1 MLTMLRV
8 PSRRE
13 GGSETT
19 EEIVRDGYP
28 YYFKKNNGRMV
39 MARRISGR
47 RESKKFSLLEQAFG
61 IHEPKK
67 ASPVDA
73 LKEKKKKKLLPSIS
87 QLQPPL
93 SAPLS
98 QQNLPNYP
106 NPLFAPIIPQQPF
119 ADPNVFFAS
128 NPGYPPFYSMPG
140 FHPPSVPVP
149 APAQP
154 VRWAFQEKAQVP
166 SAEELLKV
174 ESDFLKRAR
183 YKLRRRD
190 GDHNDHTEI
199 KTTTTTTITKH
210 ICVRCRRD
218 RSAKYHLEHPL
229 SAGEAPSPGFCRR
242 CRRKATS
249 TSGSSSNDSDE
260 GDSRIDRDGA
270 RGRRREGGSK
280 NNDRRHPKSRLRSVE
295 VLSREERRDTG
306 RFNNYRDEIIVE
318 EEVVHKREA
327 RHRDQSRR
335 SYNRTREGDLAEEA
349 RRSARTRKENIP
361 YYGSSPRKSKVKADI
376 TNRSLSATPP
386 SLTYEDQ
393 EKFVHFN
400 QPARRSNYSQNASA
414 RDCRDGYNYIE
425 PLRSVTSLA
434 SLPRSTRV
442 SRESVPSLRTRNHAQ
457 RRRSERAYPEQ
468 AYDRDVHEQGYEP
481 LPRRRS
487 DEDVIV
493 VETEHEHPR
502 SRPEPRNQRRSR
514 PRLSDEDF
522 IFIETDHED
531 PRMWAESRGETRKFQ
546 ERRRSPMRAPV
557 ETRETYITSQMDQH
571 GNKTQYKWT
580 ESSSNSSPPPGFI
593 PSVHRSSANIRQCSD
608 SSEDYH
614 RALAMAYG
622 NLPGLGPHRRSHRRP
637 RNSFGSSGGG
647 FDGADT
653 LPEVPDPPT
662 DKRFWEPRNARLS
675 TRGTKSRGGGR
686 PAPQS
691 HVPRVPQHQ
700 STSQGF
706 DQPWLNASSIDQRN
720 QCQEQHNKPRQSR
733 FSDPQTSS
741 GSMVTHDQSDS
752 LRTISPPDSPEAD
765 TNSTA
770 RSMVPRPVSV
780 RETTDSGNEVE
791 STTDT
796 PSPKAIL
803 TKKPS
808 DTPRRQ
814 NDHSEARA
822 SNAKGKNHDADLASQ
837 KGEDNLGS
845 LASCVEYVHPN
856 ERICSTNKAVTNDE
870 DDVTIFDDATDLTL
884 RTARSMAE
892 VNARINARRV
902 SFAESDQFEP
912 TPEQSR
918 KKPWGA
924 NNNTNNNDDQSWN
937 AQANDD
943 QSWGENTNTNGDDS
957 WGNTTSNDFWS
968 PNDATESVFP
978 DVGSYSGP
986 PAANASKLDPG
997 ATTSGFD
1004 YTKGFGSTPKTKS
1017 GKVTGGDGND
1027 DNGEGG
1033 SPDAE
1038 DEWGPITTFSSL
1050 NI

>member
-8 PSRRE
+8 PSRGE

-47 RESKKFSLLEQAFG
+47 RESKNFSLLGQAFG
-61 IHEPKK
+61 IREPKK
-67 ASPVDA
+67 ASSVDV
-73 LKEKKKKKLLPSIS
+73 LKKKKKKKKPVPSIS
-87 QLQPPL
+87 QLQAPF

-98 QQNLPNYP
+98 QQHLPNYP

-119 ADPNVFFAS
+119 ADPNIFFAS
-128 NPGYPPFYSMPG
+128 NPGYPPVYSMPG
-140 FHPPSVPVP
+140 FPPPLVPVS

-154 VRWAFQEKAQVP
+154 VRWAFKEKAQAP
-166 SAEELLKV
+166 SVEELLKV
-174 ESDFLKRAR
+174 ESDFLKRTR
-183 YKLRRRD
+183 SKSQKSD
-190 GDHNDHTEI
+190 GEHNDHTEI
-199 KTTTTTTITKH
+199 KTTTTTNITKH
-210 ICVRCRRD
+210 ICVKCRRD

-229 SAGEAPSPGFCRR
+229 KAGEASTPGFCRR

-260 GDSRIDRDGA
+260 GGPRRNGDGG
-270 RGRRREGGSK
+270 RGRRGEMGSK
-280 NNDRRHPKSRLRSVE
+280 KNDRRHPKSRLHSVE
-295 VLSREERRDTG
+295 VLSREDRRGTG
-306 RFNNYRDEIIVE
+306 RFNDYRDEIIVE
-318 EEVVHKREA
+318 EEVVHEREA
-327 RHRDQSRR
+327 RPRDQSRR

-349 RRSARTRKENIP
+349 RRFARTRKENIP
-361 YYGSSPRKSKVKADI
+361 HCGSSPRKSKVRIDI
-376 TNRSLSATPP
+376 TNRSLSATSP
-386 SLTYEDQ
+386 SLTYETE

-400 QPARRSNYSQNASA
+400 QPAERSNYSQTASA
-414 RDCRDGYNYIE
+414 RDLCDQYNYIE
-425 PLRSVTSLA
+425 PLRSVTSVA
-434 SLPRSTRV
+434 SLPKATRV
-442 SRESVPSLRTRNHAQ
+442 SKESVPSLRTRNHAQ

-468 AYDRDVHEQGYEP
+468 TYDRDVREQGYKP
-481 LPRRRS
+481 LPRHRL
-487 DEDVIV
+487 DEDVII
-493 VETEHEHPR
+493 VETEHEQPR
-502 SRPEPRNQRRSR
+502 SRHEPRNQRRPR
-514 PRLSDEDF
+514 PRPSGEEF
-522 IFIETDHED
+522 IFVETDHED
-531 PRMWAESRGETRKFQ
+531 PRIWTESRGETRKFR
-546 ERRRSPMRAPV
+546 ERRRSPRRAPV
-557 ETRETYITSQMDQH
+557 KTRETYITSEIDQH

-580 ESSSNSSPPPGFI
+580 ASSSNSSPPPGFI
-593 PSVHRSSANIRQCSD
+593 PSIHRPSTNIRHYSD
-608 SSEDYH
+608 SSEEYQ
-614 RALAMAYG
+614 RALALAYD
-622 NLPGLGPHRRSHRRP
+622 NLPGLGSHRRSHRRP
-637 RNSFGSSGGG
+637 RNLFESSGGG

-662 DKRFWEPRNARLS
+662 DKGFWEPRNACLS
-675 TRGTKSRGGGR
+675 TRGTKSRGGH
-686 PAPQS
+686 PTPQS

-700 STSQGF
+700 STSRGF
-706 DQPWLNASSIDQRN
+706 DQPWRDASSIDQRN
-720 QCQEQHNKPRQSR
+720 QCQEQHNKPLQSR
-733 FSDPQTSS
+733 FSDSRTSS
-741 GSMVTHDQSDS
+741 GSMITQSDS
-752 LRTISPPDSPEAD
+752 LRTISPTDSPEVD

-796 PSPKAIL
+796 PSPKAII
-803 TKKPS
+803 TKKPADKS
-808 DTPRRQ
+808 HRQ
-814 NDHSEARA
+814 NDHPDARV
-822 SNAKGKNHDADLASQ
+822 SNTKGKNHGADLASQ

-856 ERICSTNKAVTNDE
+856 ERICSADKAVTND
-870 DDVTIFDDATDLTL
+870 DDVTTFDDATDLTL

-924 NNNTNNNDDQSWN
+924 NNNTNNNDGQSWN

-943 QSWGENTNTNGDDS
+943 QPWGENANTNGDDS
-957 WGNTTSNDFWS
+957 WGTTTSNDFWS
-968 PNDATESVFP
+968 PNDATESVFL

-986 PAANASKLDPG
+986 PTANASKLDRG
-997 ATTSGFD
+997 ATTKTSGFD
-1004 YTKGFGSTPKTKS
+1004 YTKGFGSTTKTKS
-1017 GKVTGGDGND
+1017 GNVTGGDGND

-1033 SPDAE
+1033 GPDAE
-1038 DEWGPITTFSSL
+1038 DEWGPIPTFSSL